1 MIRQAE
7 ERLHV
12 FFCIHNPIDPQTVTF
27 FTNQAQHAK
36 NNNTNRACHKQNYVY
51 EKFKVSVLNAFAV
64 LAFASCEEENED
76 KEPTFST
83 YFKMSITNCERVG
96 DNLKVDF
103 TMKNISGEDLQQ
115 VQLNG
120 GSVWDMCEDNT
131 GKQYY
136 SELSIGGS
144 WQTSVRT
151 PMRKGESFTGSFL
164 IKNFNTSTKANR
176 LNLIFNCSCQTLEF
190 YGRGE
195 IDNIKIVDNRILFDG
210 ICTNDLGLEYTLKNA
225 TKKIVDGKNVADI
238 TFTVTNHTDQDLYD
252 FQLTTDDAKDNN
264 SEEYNYMGISLNG
277 YNFQTG
283 IATKLRQSATQ
294 QYTVR
299 IENVNPNAKT
309 FSFKLFCSAND
320 YPFGDYK
327 VAFHDIAV
335 R

>member
-1 MIRQAE
+1 M
-7 ERLHV
+7 L
-12 FFCIHNPIDPQTVTF
+12 
-27 FTNQAQHAK
+27 
-36 NNNTNRACHKQNYVY
+36 
-51 EKFKVSVLNAFAV
+51 FAV

-96 DNLKVDF
+96 ENLKVDF

-190 YGRGE
+190 DGRGE

-210 ICTNDLGLEYTLKNA
+210 ICTNDLGLEYTLESA
-225 TKKIVDGKNVADI
+225 TKKTVDGKNVADI
-238 TFTVTNHTDQDLYD
+238 TFTVTNNTDKTC
-252 FQLTTDDAKDNN
+252 TT
-264 SEEYNYMGISLNG
+264 SS
-277 YNFQTG
+277 
-283 IATKLRQSATQ
+283 SPPATQ
-294 QYTVR
+294 ETTTTWNTTIWEYLLMVTTSRQALPPSCASRQHSST
-299 IENVNPNAKT
+299 P
-309 FSFKLFCSAND
+309 SA
-320 YPFGDYK
+320 
-327 VAFHDIAV
+327 
-335 R
+335 

>member
-1 MIRQAE
+1 
-7 ERLHV
+7 
-12 FFCIHNPIDPQTVTF
+12 
-27 FTNQAQHAK
+27 
-36 NNNTNRACHKQNYVY
+36 
-51 EKFKVSVLNAFAV
+51 
-64 LAFASCEEENED
+64 
-76 KEPTFST
+76 
-83 YFKMSITNCERVG
+83 MSITNCERVG

-136 SELSIGGS
+136 SELSLGGS

-151 PMRKGESFTGSFL
+151 PMRKGESITGSFL
-164 IKNFNTSTKANR
+164 IENFNASAKANR
-176 LNLIFNCSCQTLEF
+176 LNLIFNCTCQTLNF
-190 YGRGE
+190 DGRGE
-195 IDNIKIVDNRILFDG
+195 IDNIKIADNRILFDG
-210 ICTNDLGLEYTLKNA
+210 ICTNDLGLEYTLKSA
-225 TKKIVDGKNVADI
+225 TKKTVDGKNVADI
-238 TFTVTNHTDQDLYD
+238 TFTVTNYTDQDLYD
-252 FQLTTDDAKDNN
+252 FQLTTDDARDNN
-264 SEEYNYMGISLNG
+264 SEEYNYMGISFNG

-327 VAFHDIAV
+327 VAFNDIAV